1 MEHYTLSFKIFR
13 LFLLL
18 TFLLIFVIPANS
30 QTFVRRPLKSHLEI
44 HWIGSETAVVHI
56 GKEVQ
61 TVLKN
66 KEYKIIPIEVDVP
79 LSVRVEFADKVYYY
93 DEQIQFS
100 SAVKNHHLYVWVSNG
115 KVRVKQQSQ
124 EENESEIKKRNDA
137 LQEIQDNMIL
147 VEGGSFLMGCT
158 KEQPSCEEDE
168 IPVQMLKIETFH
180 INRYEITQKQW
191 IAVMTDYYEQF
202 EVFDCDDCPAFFV
215 SWNDVNEFI
224 KRLNELTGNYYR
236 LPTEAEWEYAAR
248 GGNKSQGY
256 IFSGSNTMADVGWYY
271 INSSKKVNQVGLKKP
286 NELGL
291 YDMTGN
297 VYEWCSDWY
306 ALYGIKDFNLAPQGK
321 YKVIRGGAWS
331 GVPRYSRNSY
341 RDKMEPNVRN
351 ANIGFRL
358 AH

>member
-1 MEHYTLSFKIFR
+1 MNNLS
-13 LFLLL
+13 
-18 TFLLIFVIPANS
+18 
-30 QTFVRRPLKSHLEI
+30 
-44 HWIGSETAVVHI
+44 
-56 GKEVQ
+56 
-61 TVLKN
+61 
-66 KEYKIIPIEVDVP
+66 
-79 LSVRVEFADKVYYY
+79 
-93 DEQIQFS
+93 
-100 SAVKNHHLYVWVSNG
+100 
-115 KVRVKQQSQ
+115 
-124 EENESEIKKRNDA
+124 
-137 LQEIQDNMIL
+137 
-147 VEGGSFLMGCT
+147 
-158 KEQPSCEEDE
+158 
-168 IPVQMLKIETFH
+168 
-180 INRYEITQKQW
+180 
-191 IAVMTDYYEQF
+191 
-202 EVFDCDDCPAFFV
+202 FDCDDCPAFFV